1 MSVDTPWRE
10 LIWWMALKLM
20 ALFLLWFLF
29 FSPAH
34 RAAVDSATT
43 GHRFA
48 LDPAAKAAARVPQLP
63 HEGGTSAQKEK
74 TRG

>member
-1 MSVDTPWRE
+1 MSTEAPWRE
-10 LIWWMALKLM
+10 LTWWMALKLM

-34 RAAVDSATT
+34 RSLVDSETA

-48 LDPAAKAAARVPQLP
+48 LDPATKAAARGPQLS